1 MFVPE
6 SLSKFFTPRYLAANP
21 MSSGLPASPAMVD
34 PAQSVSDAIVE
45 AAGVD
50 AATAAA
56 APQTL
61 HELFDANR
69 LRGLLP
75 VAARSSGARIDAV
88 IPLGESVTSSDSDD
102 AD

>member
-56 APQTL
+56 PQTL

-75 VAARSSGARIDAV
+75 VAARSSGARINAV